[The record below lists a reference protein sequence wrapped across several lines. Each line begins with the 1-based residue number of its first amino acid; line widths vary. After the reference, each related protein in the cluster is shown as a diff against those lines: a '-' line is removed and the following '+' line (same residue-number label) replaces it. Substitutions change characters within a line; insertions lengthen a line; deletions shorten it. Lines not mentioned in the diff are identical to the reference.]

1 MNALKTTTRQRNSLY
16 DPAYEHDSCGV
27 GLVAHIKGVP
37 SRAIVD
43 DAYAVL
49 KSMEHRA
56 GVGAQPNSGDGA
68 GMLTALP
75 YDFLAR
81 VVPEELGVELPA
93 RGALGAGLVFLP
105 RDTKER
111 ALCKREVEALVVRH
125 GQQLI
130 GWRVVPVCPD
140 EADLG
145 AAARRTEPH
154 SEQLLVGAAPGLDQG
169 VFERQLFLIRK
180 AASHKLRTQAALS
193 QAKMFYICS
202 LSSRV
207 MVYKGMLR
215 TLQLMDYFPDLK
227 APDYV
232 SHLAMVHARF
242 STNTFPS
249 WDRAHP
255 MRLIAHNGE
264 INTFRGNRNWM
275 QAREGAMQSDDF
287 GDDLASLFPVIEP
300 DCSDTSGLD
309 NALEFLLRTG
319 RSLPESVLMMIP
331 EAWQKHE
338 SMDPAKRAFYE
349 YHSAMMEP

>member
-81 VVPEELGVELPA
+81 VVPKELGVELPA

-130 GWRVVPVCPD
+130 G
-140 EADLG
+140 
-145 AAARRTEPH
+145 
-154 SEQLLVGAAPGLDQG
+154 
-169 VFERQLFLIRK
+169 
-180 AASHKLRTQAALS
+180 
-193 QAKMFYICS
+193 
-202 LSSRV
+202 
-207 MVYKGMLR
+207 
-215 TLQLMDYFPDLK
+215 
-227 APDYV
+227 
-232 SHLAMVHARF
+232 
-242 STNTFPS
+242 
-249 WDRAHP
+249 
-255 MRLIAHNGE
+255 
-264 INTFRGNRNWM
+264 
-275 QAREGAMQSDDF
+275 
-287 GDDLASLFPVIEP
+287 
-300 DCSDTSGLD
+300 
-309 NALEFLLRTG
+309 
-319 RSLPESVLMMIP
+319 
-331 EAWQKHE
+331 
-338 SMDPAKRAFYE
+338 
-349 YHSAMMEP
+349 